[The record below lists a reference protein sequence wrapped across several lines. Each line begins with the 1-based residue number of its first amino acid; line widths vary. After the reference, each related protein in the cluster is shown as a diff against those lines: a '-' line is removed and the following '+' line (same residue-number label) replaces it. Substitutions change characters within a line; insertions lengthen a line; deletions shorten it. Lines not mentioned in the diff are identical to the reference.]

1 MDSDGLALRP
11 ETTTIYL
18 QFVLTIRAFSR
29 RHRMKQS
36 VLVDIRTRQEAS
48 VETFSEKS
56 RACVCVRPVELEK
69 DLSLITFMVFT
80 EIFNILIS
88 LLFFLFF
95 PPGVNQNQ

>member
-56 RACVCVRPVELEK
+56 RVCVRPVELEK